1 MAIISSKN
9 KSGTGNYIAFF
20 DLDRTVTKAI
30 SGRELARGAF
40 RNGMMKLPDLIR
52 GIFLS
57 MAFKSG
63 LKSQTEIINDLVKWV
78 RGMPE
83 QLLTDLC
90 YEISVKVLIP
100 SIYNEAREEISMH
113 KNRKGKTVILSS
125 ALSCIC
131 IEMAKNL
138 NIDDILCSELEVRDG
153 VLTGRPVGR
162 LCFGDEKLIRL
173 KEYCEKTGIPVEDTW
188 YYADSISDLP
198 VLSVV
203 GHPICI
209 NPDRKL
215 KKAAESAG
223 WPVIFWT

>member
-1 MAIISSKN
+1 MAIISSKDN
-9 KSGTGNYIAFF
+9 AGTGYYIAFF
-20 DLDRTVTKAI
+20 DLDRTITKAI

-40 RNGMMKLPDLIR
+40 RKGIMKLPDMIQ

-63 LKSQTEIINDLVKWV
+63 LKSQTKIINDLVKWV

-83 QLLTDLC
+83 QTLTDLC
-90 YEISVKVLIP
+90 HDISVNVLIP
-100 SIYNEAREEISMH
+100 SVYDEAREELRML
-113 KNRKGKTVILSS
+113 KKRTGKTVMLSS
-125 ALSCIC
+125 ALTCIC
-131 IEMAKNL
+131 VEMAQNL
-138 NIDDILCSELEVRDG
+138 NIDDIICSELEVRDG
-153 VLTGRPVGR
+153 VLTGRPLGR
-162 LCFGDEKLIRL
+162 LCFGEEKLVRL
-173 KEYCEKTGIPVEDTW
+173 KKYCENNSIPVEDTW

-203 GHPICI
+203 GHPVCI

-223 WPVIFWT
+223 WPVIYWH